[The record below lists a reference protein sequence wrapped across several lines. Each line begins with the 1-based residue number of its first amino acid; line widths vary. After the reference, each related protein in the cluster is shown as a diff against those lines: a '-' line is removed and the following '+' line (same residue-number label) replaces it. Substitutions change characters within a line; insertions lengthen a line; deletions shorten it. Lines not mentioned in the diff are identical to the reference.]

1 MEIQMLGLRL
11 SATTLAISFAVAS
24 LTFSAPAFAKSNHHH
39 HHHRHHG
46 AQVEL
51 YGDVYSSYGEDNEAV
66 FPNTEDYSAECING
80 YRWQRHNHDWYKTE
94 AQDSLPLPC
103 N

>member
-1 MEIQMLGLRL
+1 MLGLRL
-11 SATTLAISFAVAS
+11 SAAALAASFAVAG
-24 LTFSAPAFAKSNHHH
+24 LVFSAPASAHSSH
-39 HHHRHHG
+39 HHHRHHHG
-46 AQVEL
+46 QVIIEQ
-51 YGDVYSSYGEDNEAV
+51 YGDAYSSYGEDNEAV
-66 FPNTEDYSAECING
+66 FPNTEDYSTECING